1 MEQNRQVNSR
11 QSGSRLKSLV
21 TAGTL
26 FLIGIELVLLGEY
39 AYRGIFSRYLQD
51 DYCYSAE
58 VVALGFFPAQIQS
71 YFHPM
76 PYNSDRFSLTLF
88 SGIAELAGGPRFVYY
103 LSGLSI
109 LFWVTGLFFALYQCS
124 HYFQLPVSKLVIF
137 AVSCTI
143 ILLFFYIA
151 PNLYQILYWR
161 SAMFPYL
168 TPLIFNTWLLGFFFH
183 LIRTQKRPI
192 LSAVSFSLLCV
203 LAGGFSETAGLWQL
217 SVWGLIFLLFFLQ
230 NPRDKFVLKTL
241 VIPVASSG
249 LALLLM
255 ALGPGNSAQ
264 LQPFVRPTFAQ
275 LISLS
280 IKFTQDFISVTL
292 RSLILPFCV
301 IGCLGLFFGL
311 QTQTTRINSF
321 RILISTILLA
331 TIFCYVTVISSMVP
345 TVLAMSSYPG
355 DRALSP
361 AYFSLILFVFFLAW
375 SGAQFLQSQAVW
387 SRHLQLSTSASRVL
401 VLTFLFYA
409 FWISHR
415 ILIPISPLQHRAEA
429 WDMRQNMILD
439 AKARGE
445 TNVVV
450 PAFDSIA
457 QIFELYPK
465 ENFWVNSC
473 AAKYYGIKGISAI
486 EGYNGIKPIFR

>member
-1 MEQNRQVNSR
+1 MEQDRQATSR
-11 QSGSRLKSLV
+11 QGGRRLKSLV
-21 TAGTL
+21 TGITL
-26 FLIGIELVLLGEY
+26 LLIGIELVLLGGY

-58 VVALGFFPAQIQS
+58 VVALGFFPAQIHS

-88 SGIAELAGGPRFVYY
+88 SGIAELAGGPRFVPY

-109 LFWVTGLFFALYQCS
+109 LFWVAGLFFALYQWS
-124 HYFQLPVSKLVIF
+124 RYFQLPVRKLVIF

-143 ILLFFYIA
+143 ILLFFYIS

-168 TPLIFNTWLLGFFFH
+168 TPLIFNTWLLGFFFY
-183 LIRTQKRPI
+183 LIRMQKMPF
-192 LSAVSFSLLCV
+192 LSGVSFGLLCV
-203 LAGGFSETAGLWQL
+203 IAGGFSETAGLWQL
-217 SVWGLIFLLFFLQ
+217 SVWGLIFLLFLLQ
-230 NPRDKFVLKTL
+230 NPRDKFVMKTL
-241 VIPVASSG
+241 AIPVASSG

-264 LQPFVRPTFAQ
+264 LQPFVRPNFTQ
-275 LISLS
+275 LIGLSL
-280 IKFTQDFISVTL
+280 KFTQDFISVSL
-292 RSLILPFCV
+292 RSLILPFCI

-311 QTQTTRINSF
+311 QTLSTRINSF
-321 RILISTILLA
+321 RVLISSILLA
-331 TIFCYVTVISSMVP
+331 TIFCYVTVFSDMVP

-361 AYFSLILFVFFLAW
+361 AFLTLILYVFFLGW
-375 SGAQFLQSQAVW
+375 SGAQFLQSQATW
-387 SRHLQLSTSASRVL
+387 SRHLQLSTSASLVL
-401 VLTFLFYA
+401 VITFLFYA

-415 ILIPISPLQHRAEA
+415 ILIPLSPIQHRAEA

-473 AAKYYGIKGISAI
+473 AAKYYGIKGLAAI
-486 EGYNGIKPIFR
+486 EGYNGIKPIFH